1 MEKSRCT
8 PQVTTEYRD
17 AVTALAT
24 NKENRRF
31 LNDSCEHAKLLA
43 ELMVGRAQNDNEDT
57 VIYSGEL
64 GKDCFNNALVTSQG
78 KVRILLDNKSG
89 NEIINSLPE
98 NVRARIEVRMTKH
111 PCDEHFFVSGNS
123 FRYETDHEKSTA
135 VANFNE
141 PETANKLKALFN
153 NMWDQAIGI

>member
-8 PQVTTEYRD
+8 PQVTAEYRV

-43 ELMVGRAQNDNEDT
+43 DLMIGCAQNDDET

-64 GKDCFNNALVTSQG
+64 GKDCFENALVSSQG

-98 NVRARIEVRMTKH
+98 NVKARIEVRMIKH

-123 FRYETDHEKSTA
+123 FRYETDHEESTA

-141 PETANKLKALFN
+141 PETAIKLKALFN